1 MITVHI
7 PWDCPK
13 TNRLIL
19 WNNICANI
27 VEHFGLPGDKYTT
40 EVTEDYM
47 DFNFHND
54 HDGLM
59 CKILVS
65 DYV

>member
-1 MITVHI
+1 MTQWNEIT
-7 PWDCPK
+7 
-13 TNRLIL
+13 
-19 WNNICANI
+19 ASI

-54 HDGLM
+54 HDGLL

-65 DYV
+65 DYL

>member
-1 MITVHI
+1 MVTVHL
-7 PWDCPK
+7 PWSSK
-13 TNRLIL
+13 ANKMTQ
-19 WNNICANI
+19 WNEITASI

-54 HDGLM
+54 HDGLL

-65 DYV
+65 DYL

>member
-1 MITVHI
+1 MIKIHI
-7 PWDCPK
+7 PWSSK
-13 TNRLIL
+13 TNSLTL
-19 WNNICANI
+19 WNDICANI
-27 VEHFGLPGDKYTT
+27 VEHFGLPGEKYTT
-40 EVTEDYM
+40 EVTEDFM
-47 DFNFHND
+47 NFIFHND